1 MCTRSRMLV
10 ALAKLSVVLGAGLL
24 FAAGAGA
31 HTEQFTFEGEELILV
46 NLIGEIRIGRAPG
59 DRFEVEVEVLGD
71 DAGPDVL
78 EFKSREGRDAE
89 LLILFPLEEEN
100 SYVYPRMGRGS
111 STNFTFSPE
120 PGSQFTWKDIF
131 GIGKNRKVKVRGSG
145 RGMEVWAD
153 VTVLVPEGAMLYV
166 DHGVGSIEAE
176 NLAANLRLDINSG
189 PIDIRQLKGS
199 VDVDTGSGSV
209 STVEVTGKVAVDTGS
224 GSVEVSDCTSKTI
237 LVDTGSGSVTASDL
251 ICEELDIDTGSG
263 GVRALAVTA
272 NDVRIDTGSGS
283 VRLELDRMGDGD
295 IDIDTGSGGID
306 LKLAQGASARV
317 EASTGSGGIDVD
329 IDGVRIRKHRSD
341 DVSFRIGD
349 GDTFVRLDTGSGGI
363 RIWQ

>member
-1 MCTRSRMLV
+1 MFVSFAR
-10 ALAKLSVVLGAGLL
+10 LSLVLGAALL
-24 FAAGAGA
+24 FAASAGA

-46 NLIGEIRIGRAPG
+46 NLIGEINIGRAPG

-78 EFKSREGRDAE
+78 DFKSREGRDAE
-89 LLILFPLEEEN
+89 LLILFPLKEEQ

-120 PGSQFTWKDIF
+120 PGGKFTWKDLF
-131 GIGKNRKVKVRGSG
+131 GIGKHKKVKVRGSG

-153 VTVLVPEGAMLYV
+153 VTVLVPEGATIYV
-166 DHGVGSIEAE
+166 DHGVGAIEAE

-189 PIDIRQLKGS
+189 PIDVRQTKGS

-209 STVEVTGKVAVDTGS
+209 SIDGVTGKVSVDTGS
-224 GSVEVSDCTSKTI
+224 GSVDVIDCTSKTI
-237 LVDTGSGSVTASDL
+237 LVDTGSGSVTARDL
-251 ICEELDIDTGSG
+251 ICEDMDIDTGSG
-263 GVRALAVTA
+263 GVHALSVTA

-306 LKLAQGASARV
+306 LKLAPNASAQV

-329 IDGVRIRKHRSD
+329 LDGVRLRKRRSD
-341 DVSFRIGD
+341 DVSFRVGD
-349 GDTFVRLDTGSGGI
+349 GDAFVRLDTGSGGI